1 MVALC
6 LILDLKKTIF
16 TLRHM
21 MEKMIFVNNNYDIK
35 KSKLR
40 VKVEIINALL

>member
-1 MVALC
+1 MFHFG
-6 LILDLKKTIF
+6 LKKTIF

-21 MEKMIFVNNNYDIK
+21 MEKMIFLNNNYDIK